1 MRIEMPQLGAIDYR
15 MNLLGIRARKNTAQL
30 IARFGKGWTTLG
42 TSQELPLSTPR
53 TPSEL
58 RAAASNTLLLTAYQ
72 YDSEHPG
79 TDLREVLSQTK
90 AVTAGLEIPMTAGG
104 ASGA

>member
-1 MRIEMPQLGAIDYR
+1 MRIVMPEIGAIDYC
-15 MNLLGIRARKNTAQL
+15 MNLLGIRVRKNTAQL
-30 IARFGKGWTTLG
+30 IARFGEGWTTLG
-42 TSQELPLSTPR
+42 TSRELPLRIPR

-58 RAAASNTLLLTAYQ
+58 RAAASDTLLLTAYQ

-79 TDLREVLSQTK
+79 TDLEAVLAQTK
-90 AVTAGLEIPMTAGG
+90 AFTGDLEIRMSAGG

>member
-1 MRIEMPQLGAIDYR
+1 MRTVMPGLGAIDYR
-15 MNLLGIRARKNTAQL
+15 MNLLGVRVRKNSAQL
-30 IARFGKGWTTLG
+30 IAKFGEGWTTLG
-42 TSQELPLSTPR
+42 TSRELPLRIPR

-58 RAAASNTLLLTAYQ
+58 KAAASDTLLLTAYQ

-79 TDLREVLSQTK
+79 TDLGEVLAQTK
-90 AVTAGLEIPMTAGG
+90 AFVGDMETRMSAGG